1 MRILKIGLLPAEVR
15 VGWHPGDGPV
25 CRLPVCQRESTATLL
40 AHVICNMVAIAQSGE
55 QLYQSPVLGWYCWPA
70 VSFGFAIAMR
80 MEPGAKSAIGGRYEW
95 FIKDD

>member
-55 QLYQSPVLGWYCWPA
+55 QLYQSASARLVLLASSVFRVRY
-70 VSFGFAIAMR
+70 
-80 MEPGAKSAIGGRYEW
+80 RYENGARS
-95 FIKDD
+95 KECYRGALRVVHQG